1 MKSDLGYPPELE
13 PAIQE
18 ELTVLASI
26 EMRYDDE
33 LARLECSASSTSVK
47 DHLRRQ
53 LAFRRSSAREPHVL
67 RLADLH
73 QRMLQ
78 ATLWRGQ
85 TKH

>member
-18 ELTVLASI
+18 ELTVLAST
-26 EMRYDDE
+26 EMRYCDE

-53 LAFRRSSAREPHVL
+53 LAFRRNSAREPHVL

-78 ATLWRGQ
+78 MTLWRGQ

>member
-26 EMRYDDE
+26 EMRYHDE

-53 LAFRRSSAREPHVL
+53 LAFRRNSGGSRTFL

-73 QRMLQ
+73 QQMLQ
-78 ATLWRGQ
+78 TTLWRGQ